1 VWAGGE
7 FHQPLEPR
15 VSGGG
20 LADRSRSAQAWEPRR
35 GRVVVIGGYESGID
49 IACHH
54 VEQGAQVTVVD
65 GATPWDA
72 GSGSDPSFR
81 LAPRS
86 RIRLSAALDSGRLTL
101 VGAHATGIKLDGDEW
116 LVSLGN
122 GRKLRA
128 DSRPIAATGYGPGLG
143 PVSHLFARREDG
155 WPELDEDDQSTLA
168 PGLFLSG
175 PAIRH
180 GGLKFCFVYK
190 FRQRFAHIARIIGER
205 AGKDVTGLEA
215 WRAAGMLT
223 DDLSCCGVEC
233 AC

>member
-1 VWAGGE
+1 MWAGGE
-7 FHQPLEPR
+7 FGQPLQPRLSGSSFADGAREP
-15 VSGGG
+15 
-20 LADRSRSAQAWEPRR
+20 AAWEPRD
-35 GRVVVIGGYESGID
+35 GRVLVIGGYESGID

-54 VEQGAQVTVVD
+54 VERGAHVTVVD
-65 GATPWDA
+65 ASTPWDA
-72 GSGSDPSFR
+72 GTGSDPSFR

-86 RIRLSAALDSGRLTL
+86 RTRLSAAGSTGRLTL
-101 VGAHATGIKLDGDEW
+101 VDAHAAAIKKDGTKWVVRLDSGAS
-116 LVSLGN
+116 V
-122 GRKLRA
+122 RT

-143 PVSHLFARREDG
+143 PVEGLFSLRPDG
-155 WPELDEDDQSTLA
+155 WPELDEDDQSTLT

-190 FRQRFAHIARIIGER
+190 FRQRFAHIARVIGER
-205 AGKDVTGLEA
+205 AEKDTGALEA